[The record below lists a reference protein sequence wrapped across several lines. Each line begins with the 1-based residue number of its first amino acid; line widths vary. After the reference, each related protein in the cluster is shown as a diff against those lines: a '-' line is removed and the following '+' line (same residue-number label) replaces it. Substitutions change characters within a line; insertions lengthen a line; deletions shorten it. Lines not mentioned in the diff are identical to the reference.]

1 MSTREVFTI
10 SCRSLNGIWVQA
22 PGRLSHQ
29 VVSVKSLFKQGHRRG
44 CCSIQP
50 DTEERADRHIQEAF
64 AVLQGESSHCC
75 DSSDR
80 RHLCVDTYRR
90 SAWIDSIFRI
100 PKDLC
105 WVWSVVHSGSGA
117 IAFIV
122 LGLLL
127 SLHRVLLPNG
137 THLLRTWYRL
147 HSTSLNPDLPAL
159 SHVTTISSQIPD
171 PWPTSPTQGEPVP
184 VPTL

>member
-1 MSTREVFTI
+1 VSNLCLSRGIEEAAVAFSPTLKKEQIGTSRRPLPYCRVSCPTAATPATADICMSTPTAGQLG
-10 SCRSLNGIWVQA
+10 ST
-22 PGRLSHQ
+22 P
-29 VVSVKSLFKQGHRRG
+29 
-44 CCSIQP
+44 
-50 DTEERADRHIQEAF
+50 
-64 AVLQGESSHCC
+64 SSG
-75 DSSDR
+75 
-80 RHLCVDTYRR
+80 
-90 SAWIDSIFRI
+90 F

-105 WVWSVVHSGSGA
+105 WVWSVVHSGCGA